1 MQDMERIQRVVD
13 SIESSLSA
21 SINSSIDIPALANMC
36 HVSPWHFQRLF
47 KSLVGDTLGN
57 YLRGRRLTH
66 AAELLLDTDQ
76 NILDIAMQ
84 VGFSSNEALSRAF
97 KAQFNLTPKAF
108 RQQSPAVQL
117 NKKPLL
123 RPELYHHLANYIQ
136 KEPSIIERPETHL
149 LGFSTQIPS
158 PFNCEG
164 SYCDLLEK
172 SWYQLFEYQQGFPQR
187 ESGKFYG
194 LTISPSGN
202 FDEAEV
208 EYLAAIVLKTNEP
221 IPKSLPEGMKHYK
234 LPAQKVAVFDIAQV
248 DEETVGKTMDYIYG
262 YWLPNSGYQRDKG
275 DDYEYFEN
283 IDSMESE
290 IPRSQYVIPI
300 KKSPA

>member
-1 MQDMERIQRVVD
+1 MQDIERLQRVVD
-13 SIESSLSA
+13 SIESSLSSGQDTA
-21 SINSSIDIPALANMC
+21 IDIPALADMC

-57 YLRGRRLTH
+57 YLRGRRLTQ
-66 AAELLLDTDQ
+66 AAELLLSSDRS
-76 NILDIAMQ
+76 ILDIAMQ
-84 VGFSSNEALSRAF
+84 VGFGSNEALSRAF
-97 KAQFNLTPKAF
+97 KGYFNLTPKAF

-117 NKKPLL
+117 NKKPILN
-123 RPELYHHLANYIQ
+123 PELYHHLANYMQ
-136 KEPSIIERPETHL
+136 KEPSIIERPEIHL

-158 PFNCEG
+158 PFNCQG

-172 SWYQLFEYQQGFPQR
+172 SWYQLFEHQQQFPQR
-187 ESGKFYG
+187 QAGEFYG

-208 EYLAAIVLKTNEP
+208 EYLAAIALKENENVP
-221 IPKSLPEGMKHYK
+221 ETLPEGMKHYV
-234 LPAQKVAVFDIAQV
+234 LPAQKIAVFDVAQV

-262 YWLPNSGYQRDKG
+262 YWLPNSQYQRAKG

-283 IDSMESE
+283 IDSMESQ
-290 IPRSQYVIPI
+290 IPKSKYILPI
-300 KKSPA
+300 R

>member
-1 MQDMERIQRVVD
+1 MQDIERLQRVVD
-13 SIESSLSA
+13 SIESSLSSGQDMA
-21 SINSSIDIPALANMC
+21 LDIPALADMC

-57 YLRGRRLTH
+57 YLRGRRLTQ
-66 AAELLLDTDQ
+66 AAELLLSSDRS
-76 NILDIAMQ
+76 ILDIAMQ
-84 VGFSSNEALSRAF
+84 VGFGSNEALSRAF
-97 KAQFNLTPKAF
+97 KGYFNLTPKAF

-117 NKKPLL
+117 KKKPILN
-123 RPELYHHLANYIQ
+123 PELYHHLANYMQ
-136 KEPSIIERPETHL
+136 KEPSIIERPEIHL

-158 PFNCEG
+158 PFNCQG

-172 SWYQLFEYQQGFPQR
+172 SWYQLFEHQQQFPQR
-187 ESGKFYG
+187 KAGKFYG

-208 EYLAAIVLKTNEP
+208 EYLAAIALKENETVP
-221 IPKSLPEGMKHYK
+221 ETLPEGMKHYV
-234 LPAQKVAVFDIAQV
+234 LPAQKIAVFDVAQV

-262 YWLPNSGYQRDKG
+262 YWLPNSEYQRAKG

-283 IDSMESE
+283 IDSMESQ
-290 IPRSQYVIPI
+290 IPKSKYILPI
-300 KKSPA
+300 Q